1 MPSQNSISDKTI
13 GFLGEDLFVEG
24 TIHSQKKIVVSG
36 TIDGSVLGDREIVVS
51 ETGHVNGTVEGKV
64 VLIAGKVDGDLLVQ
78 ERLEVNSTANVKG
91 EVRVP
96 SGQLLI
102 QEGAQL
108 EAQCK
113 ILYENHSGT
122 NHDPDLF

>member
-108 EAQCK
+108 EAQCN
-113 ILYENHSGT
+113 ILYENHSG
-122 NHDPDLF
+122 NQS

>member
-36 TIDGSVLGDREIVVS
+36 TIEGSVLGEREIVVS
-51 ETGHVNGTVEGKV
+51 ETGHVNGMVEGKV
-64 VLIAGKVDGDLLVQ
+64 VLIAGKVNGDLLVH
-78 ERLEVNSTANVKG
+78 ERLEVNSTAKVQG
-91 EVRVP
+91 EVRVS

-108 EAQCK
+108 EAQCT
-113 ILYENHSGT
+113 ILDENHSD
-122 NHDPDLF
+122 NQSSS

>member
-1 MPSQNSISDKTI
+1 MPNQNSISDKTI
-13 GFLGEDLFVEG
+13 GFIGEDLFVEG

-36 TIDGSVLGDREIVVS
+36 TIDGSVLGDQEIVVS

-64 VLIAGKVDGDLLVQ
+64 VLIAGKVDGDLSVHK
-78 ERLEVNSTANVKG
+78 RLEVNSTANVKG

-108 EAQCK
+108 EAQCT
-113 ILYENHSGT
+113 ILYENPSI
-122 NHDPDLF
+122 NQSSS

>member
-64 VLIAGKVDGDLLVQ
+64 ALIAGKVDGDLLVQ

-108 EAQCK
+108 EAQCT
-113 ILYENHSGT
+113 ILYENPSI
-122 NHDPDLF
+122 NQSSS

>member
-24 TIHSQKKIVVSG
+24 TIRSQKKIVVSG

-108 EAQCK
+108 EAQCT
-113 ILYENHSGT
+113 ILYDNPSVNQLSG
-122 NHDPDLF
+122 